1 MGHRMKSYGP
11 KALIPLPSGKTN
23 PRTGEPRGENIT
35 LIERQLHILMDCYPN
50 AEIFIVIGFQAEKIR
65 EQLKEYPVRF
75 IYNPLHESTN
85 VLYSLGLAFQAAISA
100 SAIIVYGDLIF
111 NANAIQ
117 NLKGGSKIIA
127 DAYGQLDDDE
137 VGLTIQNKQAMTFAY
152 GLENK
157 WAQIAYLTGEEL
169 SLFKEV
175 SVHSDTSQWFGYE
188 GLNHVIKNGGNFEV
202 IRPRTMRLIEI
213 DHARDLEKISNID

>member
-1 MGHRMKSYGP
+1 
-11 KALIPLPSGKTN
+11 
-23 PRTGEPRGENIT
+23 
-35 LIERQLHILMDCYPN
+35 
-50 AEIFIVIGFQAEKIR
+50 
-65 EQLKEYPVRF
+65 
-75 IYNPLHESTN
+75 
-85 VLYSLGLAFQAAISA
+85 
-100 SAIIVYGDLIF
+100 
-111 NANAIQ
+111 
-117 NLKGGSKIIA
+117 
-127 DAYGQLDDDE
+127 
-137 VGLTIQNKQAMTFAY
+137 MTFAY